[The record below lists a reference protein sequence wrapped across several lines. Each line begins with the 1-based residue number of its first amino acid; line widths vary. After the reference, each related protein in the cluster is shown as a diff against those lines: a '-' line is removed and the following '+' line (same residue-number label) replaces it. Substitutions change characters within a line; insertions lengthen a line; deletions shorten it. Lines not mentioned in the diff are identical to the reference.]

1 MNIRITRTL
10 LIAVFVLLNL
20 FTFGQSGVWEWMY
33 PMPQGND
40 LYRIQFVDPQHGWAC
55 GQKGFLLR
63 TTDGGANWSISPT
76 GVQGDIDV
84 LLRAGPQVAVPSA
97 GRLPFS

>member
-20 FTFGQSGVWEWMY
+20 FTFGQSGVWA
-33 PMPQGND
+33 QGND